1 MKEAFGD
8 DVDLKEEEILVGKKK
23 KELSASIKIIII
35 VSILFLLILSITII
49 IFLNN
54 DNLGKNDKNNK
65 NNININNKKSEI
77 LCVYD
82 IKENKN
88 IQIIGDKFKNETY
101 IDIVVNGKKT
111 SFAKQL
117 LFNITGNCEITY
129 IIYGDELNM
138 DYMFQNI
145 DSLISIKM
153 KSNESLFVTSMIS
166 TFENSQNL
174 LDFQN
179 DGFNLTKVESMSKLF
194 YRSDL
199 SDLKNLELSVDN
211 LKDASYMMA
220 STKISEIS
228 LVLNN
233 SKKLEDISYLFYD
246 NKHLKNIN
254 ILELNPEKIKTISHL
269 FDNCISLDSVDLNFL
284 KTGEP

>member
-1 MKEAFGD
+1 MKEAFGE
-8 DVDLKEEEILVGKKK
+8 DVDLKEEEILGGKKK

-35 VSILFLLILSITII
+35 ISILFLLILSITII
-49 IFLNN
+49 IFLND

-65 NNININNKKSEI
+65 NNINKKSEI

-82 IKENKN
+82 IQENKN
-88 IQIIGDKFKNETY
+88 IQIIGDNFKKETY

-166 TFENSQNL
+166 TFENCQNL

-179 DGFNLTKVESMSKLF
+179 EGFNLTKVESMS
-194 YRSDL
+194 
-199 SDLKNLELSVDN
+199 
-211 LKDASYMMA
+211 
-220 STKISEIS
+220 
-228 LVLNN
+228 
-233 SKKLEDISYLFYD
+233 
-246 NKHLKNIN
+246 
-254 ILELNPEKIKTISHL
+254 
-269 FDNCISLDSVDLNFL
+269 
-284 KTGEP
+284 